1 MKMTTVRLPEEK
13 LKLIK
18 AIAGYEGKS
27 LSKVF
32 DGMAEEYISRHME
45 TMELLKIPDF
55 HAECVAGLEEIKR
68 GKGRNLSEMAD

>member
-13 LKLIK
+13 MKLIK

-27 LSKVF
+27 LSKIF
-32 DGMAEEYISRHME
+32 NTMAEEYISRHME

-55 HAECVAGLEEIKR
+55 HSECAEGLEEIKQ
-68 GKGRNLSEMAD
+68 GKGKNLRELAD